1 MWRPRDVFAPSSSRI
16 VRPWPVRNP
25 TSELEVVALLLE
37 RYDDDYMETLS
48 HLVGGAA
55 A

>member
-1 MWRPRDVFAPSSSRI
+1 VLPASATRI

-25 TSELEVVALLLE
+25 TPELEVVALALE
-37 RYDDDYMETLS
+37 RYDDAYMETLS

-55 A
+55 AE